1 MKPIIKPI
9 EFTSPLSEAEARM
22 ALKELCGS
30 KFYNCHFNGKVDNNS
45 FTLIRFFFASLVLQ
59 EYIPYPNA
67 INICIF
73 NPSIN
78 FESSFL
84 YFAFKSIFN
93 FLLIVYIE

>member
-1 MKPIIKPI
+1 MVFVAI
-9 EFTSPLSEAEARM
+9 FL
-22 ALKELCGS
+22 LKYSLYVNIADILNEVKYYFFL
-30 KFYNCHFNGKVDNNS
+30 
-45 FTLIRFFFASLVLQ
+45 LWLEFFFASLVLQ

-73 NPSIN
+73 NPSSN